1 MQIVVKNMRNRNKSL
16 DVDSSETIENLKV
29 VIEDSEGVPV
39 QSQRLIFSGK
49 QLEDGH
55 TLAHYNIQNG
65 SFIHL
70 VLASIWRFLN
80 AYKKQ

>member
-1 MQIVVKNMRNRNKSL
+1 MQIVVKNMQNRNKSL

-70 VLASIWRFLN
+70 VLRLYGGF
-80 AYKKQ
+80 